1 MRPQADTRGARR
13 PSARSASLP
22 FRAMAAAVSHPS
34 GERSASDI
42 AAQQRTAL
50 LSVFAAVFLVAV
62 KLGTGLVT
70 GSLGLIAEAAHS
82 GTDLVAALLTLFA
95 VRIAVR
101 PADDEHHYGH
111 GKAEHLAALAESSFL
126 MLVSAFLAFQAVDR
140 LAGGTTHHV
149 DATWWS
155 FLVLAI
161 VIAVDASRAVISRRA
176 ARRHHSAALAS
187 NALHFASDL
196 AGSFAVLIGL
206 VLVALGE
213 PRADAI
219 AALIVAGLVLV
230 AAARLAGQSIEVLMD
245 RADAE
250 SEEAVRNALG
260 QFGDV
265 EVRRLR
271 SRHAAGRDFVDLVVA
286 VSADAALAQ
295 AHTTAD
301 AIEAAI
307 RRELPGSDVL
317 VHVEPRAP
325 EGDLRERATAA
336 ALAMPEVREVHNVR
350 VMQLDR
356 GPELS
361 LHVKLPRD
369 LALGEAHA
377 VVERLENVLHE
388 ALPEL
393 RRVDTHIEPLAS
405 TDYATRPA
413 RDEVA
418 GAREAIEDV
427 VSRYTGRAP
436 AKVSFRDAERGR
448 VALIDVLL
456 PADQPL
462 PSAHRRAGDIEEAV
476 RRRCPELADVI
487 VHTEPATA
495 STRTG

>member
-1 MRPQADTRGARR
+1 MV
-13 PSARSASLP
+13 
-22 FRAMAAAVSHPS
+22 AAAPQPT
-34 GERSASDI
+34 GERSASDA
-42 AAQQRTAL
+42 AAQQRTAV
-50 LSVFAAVFLVAV
+50 LSVFAAVFLVTV
-62 KLGTGLVT
+62 KLATGLVT

-101 PADDEHHYGH
+101 PADHEHNYGH

-126 MLVSAFLAFQAVDR
+126 MLVSAFLAFQAVGR
-140 LAGGTTHHV
+140 LADGAQHHV
-149 DATWWS
+149 NTTWWS
-155 FLVLAI
+155 FLVLAV
-161 VIAVDASRAVISRRA
+161 VIGVDASRALVTRRA
-176 ARRHHSAALAS
+176 ARRYHSAALAS

-196 AGSFAVLIGL
+196 GGSLAVLIGL
-206 VLVALGE
+206 VLVAAGE
-213 PRADAI
+213 PRADAV
-219 AALIVAGLVLV
+219 AALIVAAIVLV
-230 AAARLAGQSIEVLMD
+230 AAARLAGQSVEVLMD
-245 RADAE
+245 RADADA
-250 SEEAVRNALG
+250 EEAVRAALEE
-260 QFGDV
+260 FGDI

-286 VSADAALAQ
+286 ISADAGLAQ

-301 AIEAAI
+301 AIETAI

-317 VHVEPRAP
+317 VHVEPRAV
-325 EGDLRERATAA
+325 EGNLRERATAA
-336 ALAMPEVREVHNVR
+336 ALGVPEVREVHNVR
-350 VMQLDR
+350 VMQLEG

-361 LHVKLPRD
+361 LHVKLPRE

-377 VVERLENVLHE
+377 VVERLEAVLHD
-388 ALPEL
+388 AVPEL
-393 RRVDTHIEPLAS
+393 RRVDTHIEPLS
-405 TDYATRPA
+405 RTDWATRPA

-418 GAREAIEDV
+418 DARDAIDDV
-427 VSRYTGRAP
+427 VSRYTGQAP

-462 PSAHRRAGDIEEAV
+462 PAAHRRAGDIEEAV

-487 VHTEPATA
+487 VHTEPAAA